1 MFVGETEQER
11 RRKLDQPSSLLNPTS
26 YLHLPSEKRS
36 PGPIVLLT
44 LTKPTWLSTLT
55 IRLLAPLTSNF
66 EVCTFSTART
76 TPSLHRRPMATLLI
90 RGTDVIVIEIVLV
103 SFLFDKTKWEIRER
117 LIRGKGRWKNCGKSL
132 PRRFGRLG
140 SVFDLIPQPGAT
152 SAIQF
157 LFDMRHLSRMSVPR
171 LT

>member
-1 MFVGETEQER
+1 M
-11 RRKLDQPSSLLNPTS
+11 DPSFSS
-26 YLHLPSEKRS
+26 
-36 PGPIVLLT
+36 T
-44 LTKPTWLSTLT
+44 LTRPTWLSTLT

-90 RGTDVIVIEIVLV
+90 REKDVIVIEIVLV

-117 LIRGKGRWKNCGKSL
+117 LMRGKGRWKDCGMSL

-140 SVFDLIPQPGAT
+140 SVFDLVSQPGAT

-157 LFDMRHLSRMSVPR
+157 LFDMRYFSQLSVPR
-171 LT
+171 LTWKILPSGLYVDTERS